1 MGKFCRDSKTR
12 NQGISS
18 PVILLS
24 LCFSKTDTRNK
35 GTGTQATMSEGIKII
50 AVNRKAR
57 HDYSIDES
65 YECGIELLGT
75 EVKSFRDG
83 KISFPDAWAEVINSE
98 VWVRSLK
105 IAVNPFSSI
114 FNHDPDRK
122 KKLLLHRDEIKRIHR
137 KTEEKGYTLIPLSFY
152 FKNGRVKVELGL
164 CKGKKTY
171 DKRASIREKDLKR
184 EVSREFRGKL
194 S

>member
-1 MGKFCRDSKTR
+1 MAGGGVK
-12 NQGISS
+12 
-18 PVILLS
+18 V
-24 LCFSKTDTRNK
+24 
-35 GTGTQATMSEGIKII
+35 I

-57 HDYSIDES
+57 FDYTVDDT

-83 KISFPDAWAEVINSE
+83 RISFPDAWAEVAGGE
-98 VWVRSLK
+98 VWLRSLR
-105 IAVNPFSSI
+105 IAENPFSSI

-122 KKLLLHRDEIKRIHR
+122 KKLLLHREEIKRVAR

-164 CKGKKTY
+164 CKGKKQY
-171 DKRASIREKDLKR
+171 DKRADIRDRDIKR
-184 EVSREFRGKL
+184 EVAREFKGKL